1 MSVRE
6 LKALRESRRS
16 PPKKQSCLHSGATN
30 FCATM
35 DEKQE
40 REQLEALMAG
50 LQTENTELTQA
61 STKKE
66 DQLNVLH
73 AELADALVTVHV

>member
-1 MSVRE
+1 
-6 LKALRESRRS
+6 
-16 PPKKQSCLHSGATN
+16 
-30 FCATM
+30 M